1 MHSTLQR
8 EKLLAIMLTMMWVCH
23 ALIFESVQVLT
34 RNIQLFK
41 KKGTRFNFVEDV
53 RRGEHRALPGK
64 SVSVISLVFS
74 SNFVVFLS
82 LLAFSVVI
90 LVSCNTILCKVMM
103 NG

>member
-1 MHSTLQR
+1 
-8 EKLLAIMLTMMWVCH
+8 
-23 ALIFESVQVLT
+23 
-34 RNIQLFK
+34 
-41 KKGTRFNFVEDV
+41 
-53 RRGEHRALPGK
+53 
-64 SVSVISLVFS
+64 VISLVFS